1 MYRKTYKEINLKNIK
16 YNVKTI
22 INKYNN
28 YKYYFGVVKAN
39 CYGSGI
45 KSIPSIIEGGCNY
58 LAVATLEEA
67 LEIRENKIDTPI
79 LCLGHIPSNY
89 IYLCL
94 ENNITITI
102 NSLEYMLEITDMN
115 IKNLKVHLKINTGMN
130 RLGISKEEDLITIVN
145 LLKEKNANIEGLYT
159 HIYEASNDAKT
170 TKQIE
175 VFTKMY
181 NVVKHENIK
190 IIHFQASEAM
200 ERYEKPEFVNG
211 CRLGIIMY
219 GFNEVNNI
227 KLKSTFK
234 LYSEIIQIHELN
246 SGDNIGYNG
255 IYKADD
261 TEIIGVVAIGY
272 ADGIIRKNTGRYVYI
287 NNKPYKIVGNICMD
301 MLFIKID
308 DTIKLYDKVEI
319 IKDNN
324 HIKEIANYLNTI
336 PYEIMCNISSR
347 VPLVYK

>member
-1 MYRKTYKEINLKNIK
+1 
-16 YNVKTI
+16 
-22 INKYNN
+22 
-28 YKYYFGVVKAN
+28 
-39 CYGSGI
+39 
-45 KSIPSIIEGGCNY
+45 
-58 LAVATLEEA
+58 
-67 LEIRENKIDTPI
+67 
-79 LCLGHIPSNY
+79 
-89 IYLCL
+89 
-94 ENNITITI
+94 
-102 NSLEYMLEITDMN
+102 
-115 IKNLKVHLKINTGMN
+115 
-130 RLGISKEEDLITIVN
+130 
-145 LLKEKNANIEGLYT
+145 
-159 HIYEASNDAKT
+159 
-170 TKQIE
+170 
-175 VFTKMY
+175 
-181 NVVKHENIK
+181 
-190 IIHFQASEAM
+190 M

-246 SGDNIGYNG
+246 SGDTIGYNG